1 MATIEGLDTAA
12 RKAKR
17 SGRLPVITD
26 DMLHTVLQR
35 RAGGE
40 SVEQSQRDLV
50 IPTGK
55 RKGQDPSVASTYR
68 ALAGHGK
75 REAYPEAVE
84 AAHADFTALHASEV
98 TGSRSVGKPA
108 GASGCE
114 LPRFS

>member
-1 MATIEGLDTAA
+1 VATIEGLDTAA

-75 REAYPEAVE
+75 REASRRGRARRIHCPPRQRSDRIPERGQACRG
-84 AAHADFTALHASEV
+84 F
-98 TGSRSVGKPA
+98 R
-108 GASGCE
+108 CE